1 MATLTPARP
10 RLGIALGSG
19 SARGWAH
26 IGVLAALAEQG
37 IEPDIVCGS
46 SVGAL
51 VGAIYVHGR
60 LPAFEKWVGRLT
72 RRDVLS
78 LVDLTVTGRGGAMR
92 GERLMEF
99 YRSHVGDS
107 EIQDLPKR
115 FAAVATDLRTGAE
128 VWLQQGSLVTAIRA
142 SISIP
147 GLFTPTLVDGRWLAD
162 GGLVNPVPVNVCRA
176 LGADIVIAVELS
188 RNVATRTWRQTEVQP
203 AVVNDRT
210 WLARLGRL
218 FPGSGESV
226 EPRETDAPAA
236 APRFNQVLLAAL
248 DIMEDRISRSRL
260 AGDPPDLLLSP
271 WVERVDPLEFSG
283 GQSTI
288 DEGYACVQ
296 RMLPALQHLVQPE
309 PRRPT
314 SAE

>member
-1 MATLTPARP
+1 MATQGTARP

-26 IGVLAALAEQG
+26 IGVLAALAENG

-51 VGAIYVHGR
+51 VGAIHVQGR
-60 LPAFEKWVGRLT
+60 LPGFEKWVGALT
-72 RRDVLS
+72 RREVLG

-99 YRSHVGDS
+99 YRSHVGDV
-107 EIQDLPKR
+107 EIQDLPRR

-147 GLFTPTLVDGRWLAD
+147 GLFTPMLVDGRWLAD

-176 LGADIVIAVELS
+176 LGAEVVIAVELG
-188 RNVATRTWRQTEVQP
+188 RNVASRGRRQAEVQP
-203 AVVNDRT
+203 AVVQDRT
-210 WLARLGRL
+210 WLSRLGRL
-218 FPGSGESV
+218 FPGTGESV
-226 EPRETDAPAA
+226 TADGADAL

-271 WVERVDPLEFSG
+271 WVDRVDPLEFAG
-283 GQSTI
+283 GQATI

-296 RMLPALQHLVQPE
+296 RMLPALQHLLQPE
-309 PRRPT
+309 LPPPPPGP
-314 SAE
+314 

>member
-1 MATLTPARP
+1 MATQRIARP

-51 VGAIYVHGR
+51 VGAIHVQGR
-60 LPAFEKWVGRLT
+60 LPEFEKWVGALT
-72 RRDVLS
+72 RREVLG

-99 YRSHVGDS
+99 YRSHVGDA
-107 EIQDLPKR
+107 EIQDLPRR

-147 GLFTPTLVDGRWLAD
+147 GIFTPVLVDGRWLAD

-176 LGADIVIAVELS
+176 LGAEVVIAVELP
-188 RNVATRTWRQTEVQP
+188 RAVATRGRRHEDVQP
-203 AVVNDRT
+203 AVVQDRT
-210 WLARLGRL
+210 WLSRLGRL
-218 FPGSGESV
+218 FPGTGESV
-226 EPRETDAPAA
+226 AADGADAL

-271 WVERVDPLEFSG
+271 WVDRVDPLEFAG
-283 GQSTI
+283 GQATI

-296 RMLPALQHLVQPE
+296 RMLPALQHLLQPE
-309 PRRPT
+309 PPPPT
-314 SAE
+314 PSE

>member
-1 MATLTPARP
+1 MTTTTNVRP

-26 IGVLAALAEQG
+26 IGVLSALAEQG

-51 VGAIYVHGR
+51 VGAIYVNGQ
-60 LPAFEKWVGRLT
+60 LPEFEQWVGRLT
-72 RRDVLS
+72 RRGVLG

-99 YRSHVGDS
+99 YRRHVGDRD
-107 EIQDLPKR
+107 IQDLPRR

-162 GGLVNPVPVNVCRA
+162 GALVNPVPVNVCRA
-176 LGADIVIAVELS
+176 LGADVVIAVELG
-188 RNVATRTWRQTEVQP
+188 RNVAMRTWRQAEVQP
-203 AVVNDRT
+203 AVVNDRP
-210 WLARLGRL
+210 WLSRLGRL
-218 FPGSGESV
+218 FPGAGESV
-226 EPRETDAPAA
+226 VEEGPAQPP

-248 DIMEDRISRSRL
+248 EIMEDRISRSRL

-271 WVERVDPLEFSG
+271 WVDRVDPLEFAG
-283 GQSTI
+283 GQATI

-296 RMLPALQHLVQPE
+296 RMLPALQHLLQPE
-309 PRRPT
+309 PRPDPT
-314 SAE
+314 E